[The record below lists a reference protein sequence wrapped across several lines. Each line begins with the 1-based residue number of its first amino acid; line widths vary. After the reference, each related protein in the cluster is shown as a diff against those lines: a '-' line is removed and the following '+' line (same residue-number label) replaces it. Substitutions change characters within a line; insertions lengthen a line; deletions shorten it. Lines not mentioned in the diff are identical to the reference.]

1 MKKIRPYLDYLR
13 INFKIYFIIMLAFSI
28 VYMIISLIGM
38 KLTSNDISGSAG
50 IAMYNTSIRSA
61 MMSAFGSLSGITLVY
76 GVILSF
82 TEFNTML
89 NMRADRNS
97 IIKASTINAIEFLIA
112 TVVLYFLYFLV
123 MKTLTSLMIGNFNLE
138 YGYTVIEYFRIL
150 FLEITIGLA
159 FGAILYRFG
168 VLKVVVSI
176 ILIVSVVILFGVSP
190 SRIMQDMMYSGIY
203 YIEVIIE
210 NYYNIAILLIGLLMY
225 TIYYLLMRKAP
236 LKEYSKKSIFKLKM

>member
-1 MKKIRPYLDYLR
+1 MKRIRPYLDYLR
-13 INFKIYFIIMLAFSI
+13 INFKIYFMIMLFFSI
-28 VYMIISLIGM
+28 LHITLSLIGM
-38 KLTSNDISGSAG
+38 KLTSNNISAS
-50 IAMYNTSIRSA
+50 IKSSMYSS
-61 MMSAFGSLSGITLVY
+61 FGSISGITLVY

-89 NMRADRNS
+89 NMRSDRNS
-97 IIKASTINAIEFLIA
+97 IIKASIINTIEFLIA
-112 TVVLYFLYFLV
+112 NTILYYLYFL
-123 MKTLTSLMIGNFNLE
+123 MIKTLTSLMIGGFNLE
-138 YGYTVIEYFRIL
+138 YGYIVTEYIRIL

-168 VLKVVVSI
+168 VLKVVVST

-210 NYYNIAILLIGLLMY
+210 NYYNIATLLIGLLMY

-236 LKEYSKKSIFKLKM
+236 LKEYSKKSIFKSKM